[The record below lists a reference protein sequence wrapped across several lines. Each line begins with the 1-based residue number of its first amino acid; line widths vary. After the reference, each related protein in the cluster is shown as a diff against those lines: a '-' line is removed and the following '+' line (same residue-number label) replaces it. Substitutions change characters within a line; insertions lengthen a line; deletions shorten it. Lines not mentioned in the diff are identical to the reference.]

1 MPRKFVVLAIS
12 VIVAV
17 AIIGFIAMKPESFT
31 GSDSPKTVT
40 TEKIPEKAGNSQA
53 NNEASGSSLAAE
65 VGVTVGKRLPEFVLG
80 TPQGKEIKVAAGGQ
94 PLVLNFWATWCPPC
108 RQEMPEL
115 EKFSRQYNG
124 KVTFYA
130 INIQESGD
138 KITEFMTQNQY
149 SMQVLA
155 DKDGVVARSFRVNAI
170 PTTLV
175 IDKQGIIKFRKA
187 GTTTL
192 AELEGVLNG
201 L

>member
-1 MPRKFVVLAIS
+1 MPRQFAMVAII
-12 VIVAV
+12 VIVV
-17 AIIGFIAMKPESFT
+17 GIIIGFIAMKPEPFT
-31 GSDSPKTVT
+31 GSDDKKTAN
-40 TEKIPEKAGNSQA
+40 TEKIPEKAGSSQV
-53 NNEASGSSLAAE
+53 NNEASGSRLAAE
-65 VGVTVGKRLPEFVLG
+65 DGVTVGKRLPEFVLA

-115 EKFSRQYNG
+115 EKFSRQYSD
-124 KVTFYA
+124 KATFYA

-138 KITEFMTQNQY
+138 KITEFITRNQY
-149 SMQVLA
+149 SLQVLA
-155 DKDGVVARSFRVNAI
+155 DKDGTVARSFRVNAI

-187 GTTTL
+187 GTVTL